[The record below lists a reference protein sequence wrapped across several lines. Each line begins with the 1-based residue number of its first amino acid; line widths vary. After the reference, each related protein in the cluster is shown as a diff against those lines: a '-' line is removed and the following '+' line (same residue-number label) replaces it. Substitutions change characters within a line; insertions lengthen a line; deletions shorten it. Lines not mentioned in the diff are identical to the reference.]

1 MIDGYDAVILAG
13 GRGSRLGAPSKPDLE
28 VAGRRLLDIALSAAG
43 GAGRIVVVGDVDVPA
58 GVLRTREEPV
68 FGGPVAGLEAGLA
81 TLGDPAGWVL
91 LLACDLPDA
100 EAAVAHLLASAP
112 AAEHDGACLL
122 DADGRFQWLLGC
134 YRTPA
139 LRARLADRGDPPL
152 TALYRLLGPLHLLGV
167 DPGTASVDD
176 LDTPA
181 DAQRW
186 TTTLSAKEHP

>member
-13 GRGSRLGAPSKPDLE
+13 GRGARLGVPSKPDLRLG
-28 VAGRRLLDIALSAAG
+28 GRRLLDIALAAAS
-43 GAGRIVVVGDVDVPA
+43 GADRIVVVGDVDVPS
-58 GVLRTREEPV
+58 GVLRTREEPA

-81 TLGDPAGWVL
+81 ILEHPADWTL

-100 EAAVAHLLASAP
+100 GHAVARLLAAAP
-112 AAEHDGACLL
+112 GTEHDGACLL

-134 YRTPA
+134 YRTSA
-139 LRARLADRGDPPL
+139 LLARLADRGEPPL

-181 DAQRW
+181 DAARW
-186 TTTLSAKEHP
+186 TTILAAEERP